1 MYILR
6 KYGKRLS
13 CMEFSNIM
21 SFPAMVVTGNLDLLS
36 KLFLSV
42 IKKISWIQENERI
55 NYRGLR
61 YLEF

>member
-13 CMEFSNIM
+13 YMEFSNIM

-42 IKKISWIQENERI
+42 IKKYHGSEKTNVL
-55 NYRGLR
+55 NTAD
-61 YLEF
+61 